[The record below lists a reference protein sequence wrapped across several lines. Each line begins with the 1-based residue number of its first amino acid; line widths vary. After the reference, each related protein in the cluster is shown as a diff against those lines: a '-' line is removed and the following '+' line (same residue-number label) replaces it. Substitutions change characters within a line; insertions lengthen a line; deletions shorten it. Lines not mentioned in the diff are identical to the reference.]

1 MRRAL
6 AAVRELFMNT
16 IVSIISDIRIC
27 ADVKLMNAVRSPTAI
42 VPPIICRPP
51 NQITARIVK
60 FITSIIAGI
69 IMITTLSAR
78 MVVFFRS
85 PFAWANRSFSKS
97 SRTNDLMTRT
107 FVRSSWI
114 LLFRPSIFA
123 CIRVNRGK
131 PVRTTVTMI
140 TASSGIETA
149 VHDGQSE
156 GSAKMV
162 AISAPISTPGARST
176 CASAC

>member
-1 MRRAL
+1 
-6 AAVRELFMNT
+6 
-16 IVSIISDIRIC
+16 
-27 ADVKLMNAVRSPTAI
+27 MNAVRSPTAI
-42 VPPIICRPP
+42 VPPMTCCPP

-78 MVVFFRS
+78 MVVLFRS

-149 VHDGQSE
+149 STTASE
-156 GSAKMV
+156 GFMAMV
-162 AISAPISTPGARST
+162 MISAPISMPGARRHMRISMLIMFMIWVT
-176 CASAC
+176 SLVRRVTSEPVEKWSMFANENF